1 MKPKDFFFEK
11 IPNILLILLPLSLIT
26 GPFIPDLSISI
37 IAIIFI
43 SRCFVEKNF
52 SYFNNIY
59 FKYFI
64 VFYFICLLSALISD
78 YKLISS
84 IKSFFYL
91 RFGVFALAVWY
102 LLSSNKNLIKYIF
115 LSLMACFLL
124 LIFDGFIQY
133 IYGKNIIGLPKH
145 EIRLS
150 SFFGQE
156 LILGSYVSRLLP
168 ILIGIFFLTNYSK
181 KKINI
186 FIFYIVI
193 ILSITLIY
201 LTGERAAFLLT
212 VMSITYI
219 TIMIN
224 RYSKNFIIIS
234 TVSFLIIL
242 IVNYNSPQIKGRM
255 IDYTKDQLGLS
266 NNTVDSTNI
275 YIGHFL
281 IAEDLFKENVILG
294 VGPKNYVQHCNNN
307 IKFQSP
313 PYVCTTHPHNT
324 YLQLLAETGLSGF
337 FMITVLFIIFSFFSA
352 KHIYLKL
359 IKKTDYF
366 NFSEI
371 CLMSSILITLW
382 PFITSGSFFNNY
394 LNIIYFFPIGILIWS
409 RKINYL

>member
-102 LLSSNKNLIKYIF
+102 LLSNNKNLIKYIF
-115 LSLMACFLL
+115 LSLIACFLL

-181 KKINI
+181 KKISI

-212 VMSITYI
+212 IMSITYI
-219 TIMIN
+219 TVMIN

-234 TVSFLIIL
+234 AVSFFIIL

-275 YIGHFL
+275 YKGHFL
-281 IAEDLFKENVILG
+281 IAEDLFKENLIFG

-371 CLMSSILITLW
+371 W
-382 PFITSGSFFNNY
+382 P
-394 LNIIYFFPIGILIWS
+394 NISEKKDPPSDHEKFKNEQNKYEKYFKENL
-409 RKINYL
+409 